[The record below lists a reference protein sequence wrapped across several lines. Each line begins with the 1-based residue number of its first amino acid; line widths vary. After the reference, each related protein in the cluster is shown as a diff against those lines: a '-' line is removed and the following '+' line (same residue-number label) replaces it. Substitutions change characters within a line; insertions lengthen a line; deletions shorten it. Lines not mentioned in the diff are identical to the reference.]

1 MLSSEAGDRW
11 HVYEVYRENY
21 LEQFAE
27 PTRFEAKSTKIALLS
42 GAL

>member
-27 PTRFEAKSTKIALLS
+27 QTPFGAKSTIIALLS

>member
-27 PTRFEAKSTKIALLS
+27 PTHFEAKSTIIALLS
-42 GAL
+42 DAL